1 MRSILKHDS
10 QASFISAGKEQTV
23 LPLRH
28 GETQLQQ
35 IFHHLAKV
43 QADNMFPLSQTVEI
57 ELKKIYQPVTFIL
70 VTSNLSPDI
79 QKVADSISLKSS
91 KLMIFVV
98 KEKVHQFSKLELSL
112 LETLRKQKIFVK
124 AVYENHYTNVFFEVN
139 K

>member
-1 MRSILKHDS
+1 
-10 QASFISAGKEQTV
+10 
-23 LPLRH
+23 
-28 GETQLQQ
+28 
-35 IFHHLAKV
+35 
-43 QADNMFPLSQTVEI
+43 MFPLSQTVEI

-112 LETLRKQKIFVK
+112 LETLRKQKVFVK